1 MISTVK
7 SCNGNIYFDQ
17 SYIYYCVTII
27 IVFSYVESWV
37 SKWERNLFE
46 ILKSYTMVENIII
59 LYLKKTPLS
68 ASDILVYRQVK
79 TQIPKDQ

>member
-7 SCNGNIYFDQ
+7 SYNGNIYFDQ

-27 IVFSYVESWV
+27 IVFSYVESWA

-59 LYLKKTPLS
+59 LYLKKNPLS
-68 ASDILVYRQVK
+68 ASDILVYRRVK

>member
-68 ASDILVYRQVK
+68 ASDILVYRRVK

>member
-59 LYLKKTPLS
+59 IYLKKKPSFRQRHPGIQTGQN
-68 ASDILVYRQVK
+68 SD
-79 TQIPKDQ
+79 PKDQ